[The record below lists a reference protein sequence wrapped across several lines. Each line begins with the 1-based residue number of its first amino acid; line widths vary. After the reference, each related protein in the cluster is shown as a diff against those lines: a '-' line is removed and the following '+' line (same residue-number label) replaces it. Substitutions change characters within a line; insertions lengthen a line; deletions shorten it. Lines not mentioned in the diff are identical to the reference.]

1 MTPSRTPG
9 APGTPALS
17 TPSTGAAATASRL
30 ARVAAAL
37 WQQGGQLAAGVGA
50 RLGYLLVAAAVG
62 YAVVDLQ
69 SDRLVLLYT
78 QAVATWPGTLLTSVE
93 LQEPIRAGERLAVV
107 YALAGVWPALCYHL
121 WALGAG
127 AVAAP
132 TQTLWRRGLLGWAV
146 SGPLHLY
153 LATAVLWPW
162 VARAV
167 GLLALESLPGDLAGA
182 GAIGGVRLAN
192 AVDLAL
198 LTLWTSMCARA
209 LPGALFW
216 LGYAGGWTQSM
227 VRTARWGG
235 MLAALILVY
244 GFLPT
249 GLAHRVVAWTL
260 LVAGL
265 EVVWYRWSLAG
276 PRQAYWMERLV
287 GIPRA
292 VWWPGASG
300 GAPLSREEP
309 RALAVAEKG
318 RTHP

>member
-1 MTPSRTPG
+1 MTPPRTPS
-9 APGTPALS
+9 APETPALS
-17 TPSTGAAATASRL
+17 TPSTGAALAASRL
-30 ARVAAAL
+30 ARVAQVL
-37 WQQGGQLAAGVGA
+37 WHQAGHLAAGAGA
-50 RLGYLLVAAAVG
+50 RLGYLLLAAAVG
-62 YAVVDLQ
+62 YGVVDLQ
-69 SDRLVLLYT
+69 SDRLVILYT
-78 QAVATWPGTLLTSVE
+78 QAVAAWPGTLLTSVD

-132 TQTLWRRGLLGWAV
+132 TQAQWRRGLLGWAV

-167 GLLALESLPGDLAGA
+167 GLLALESLPGDLAGV

-198 LTLWTSMCARA
+198 LALWASVLARA

-216 LGYAGGWTQSM
+216 LGYAGGWTHRM

-235 MLAALILVY
+235 ALAALVAVY

-249 GLAHRVVAWTL
+249 GLSHRVVAWTL

-265 EVVWYRWSLAG
+265 EVVWFHWSLAG
-276 PRQAYWMERLV
+276 PRQAYWMERLA
-287 GIPRA
+287 GIPRE
-292 VWWPGASG
+292 VWWTGSRTTGRGATPGGPA
-300 GAPLSREEP
+300 A
-309 RALAVAEKG
+309 
-318 RTHP
+318 